1 MISAEMLERTFVHIQ
16 GIGLKTEKRLWDRGV
31 ETWHQFLN
39 RGSPIFSTS
48 RDRFVRQE
56 VEASLAHRKDI
67 RFFRDRLSSENIWR
81 VFGAFK
87 EKAVY
92 LDIETSGAEQGID
105 EITVIG
111 LFDGKRVQTFV
122 NGMNL
127 DAFEIAVAQYD
138 LVITFNGACFDLPMI
153 RRWFRNI
160 SLPPAHIDLRFLLR
174 NLGYRGGLKKI
185 EKDFGLER
193 NSEIRGMDGL
203 DAVRLWKAYEWG
215 DRAAL
220 ETLIKYNEADT
231 LNLRPLMERA
241 YLQMKARLLRNCP
254 S

>member
-1 MISAEMLERTFVHIQ
+1 MIFAEMLERTFVHIQ
-16 GIGLKTEKRLWDRGV
+16 GIGLRTEKRLWDRGV

-39 RGSPIFSTS
+39 HGSPIFSIN
-48 RDRFVRQE
+48 RDRLVRQE
-56 VEASLAHRKDI
+56 VEASLAHREDI
-67 RFFRDRLSSENIWR
+67 RFFHDRLSSENIWR

-92 LDIETSGAEQGID
+92 LDIETSGADQGID

-111 LFDGKRVQTFV
+111 LFDGKQVQTFV

-127 DAFEIAVAQYD
+127 DAFETAVAQYD

-193 NSEIRGMDGL
+193 NSAIQGMDGF

-241 YLQMKARLLRNCP
+241 YLQMKARLLRSCP